1 MKTIEEVNNQIKTLE
16 DKKAKAVK
24 KHQGTKGVDA
34 LLKPLYQERFDLNEA
49 SGAEQLESIQ
59 QNIAKTSSFLKP
71 LFEFASML
79 DVDNLTERQREQQK
93 VSQSSAGKILGSF
106 IWAISNTL
114 KNQSNFLDDRVDDL
128 KQNLESPYAGSDI
141 HEAALD
147 QRKDYITVLESSIE
161 ELQEVYA
168 VLQTV
173 YTATV
178 GIDYVSY
185 SKGTSQNTIIKQKET
200 AGRAEAID
208 MIAKHEAKKLRRAR

>member
-1 MKTIEEVNNQIKTLE
+1 MKTIEEVNNKIKVLE
-16 DKKAKAVK
+16 EKKAKAVK

-34 LLKPLYQERFDLNEA
+34 LLKPLYQERFDLNEV
-49 SGAEQLESIQ
+49 SGVEQLESIQ
-59 QNIAKTSSFLKP
+59 QNIAKTSPFLKP

-106 IWAISNTL
+106 IWSISNTL

-128 KQNLESPYAGSDI
+128 KQHLESPYSGSDT

-147 QRKDYITVLESSIE
+147 QRKDYIAVLESSIE

-168 VLQTV
+168 VCKTV
-173 YTATV
+173 YTATL

-185 SKGTSQNTIIKQKET
+185 SKGTSQNTIIRQKET
-200 AGRAEAID
+200 AGRVEAID
-208 MIAKHEAKKLRRAR
+208 MITRHEAKKLRRAR